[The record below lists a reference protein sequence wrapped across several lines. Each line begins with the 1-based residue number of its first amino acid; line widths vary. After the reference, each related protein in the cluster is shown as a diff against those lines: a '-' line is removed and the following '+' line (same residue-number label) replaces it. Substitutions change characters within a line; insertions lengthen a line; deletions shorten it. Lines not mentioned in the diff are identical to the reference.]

1 MSEFV
6 FLYGSLM
13 RGFEMHDALDLP
25 SIAKF
30 AGEAMCRGRLYDLG
44 DHPGMTLEGTGRVQ
58 GELYRVQEDVVI
70 EMIDRHEGYYPETR
84 QGSTYVRRLEEMVNR
99 DLKAWVYVYNGSTN
113 GHEVIESG
121 SWREH
126 LGRH

>member
-1 MSEFV
+1 MSELV

-25 SIAKF
+25 RMTEF
-30 AGEAMCRGRLYDLG
+30 VGEARCRGRLYDLG
-44 DHPGMTLEGTGRVQ
+44 DYPGMTLEGTGRVQ
-58 GELYRVQEDVVI
+58 GELYRVQGDGAI

-84 QGSTYVRRLEEMVNR
+84 EGSTYVRRLEEMVDR

-113 GHEVIESG
+113 GHDVIESG